1 MRYVLFPGWGR
12 IALLTGG
19 GLKVHGEAT
28 VVEVDK
34 VIPGN
39 GNPVIG
45 KLAGVQGD
53 RESGFALHAAGKAQ
67 VMDLDEVI
75 GIVAFLGRA
84 FQVGLA
90 NNVDFH
96 FSFFVFVL

>member
-1 MRYVLFPGWGR
+1 MHLQPFNAV
-12 IALLTGG
+12 ALLARGVGG
-19 GLKVHGEAT
+19 GLEVHVETT
-28 VVEVDK
+28 VVKVDK
-34 VIPGN
+34 VVAGN

-45 KLAGVQGD
+45 KLAGVQGE
-53 RESGFALHAAGKAQ
+53 RKSGFALHATGKAQ

-96 FSFFVFVL
+96 FSFFVFVF